1 MKNKVLKRY
10 KSGLYA
16 LLFILGI
23 VVCVLFVDMLT
34 KILTDGISVRIWDGV
49 FNFVSVHNT
58 GGAWSILDEH
68 TWILIVLTF
77 LFLIAFFV
85 FNYFFKQRTNLYLVG
100 FALVVGGAVGNLIDR
115 LFLGYVRDFISLDF
129 LGNFPVFNIAD
140 MCLLAGVIVLCVFFL
155 FSYPKLNKGKLKK
168 QEKYVLSKQIKLY
181 KKGDL

>member
-1 MKNKVLKRY
+1 M
-10 KSGLYA
+10 
-16 LLFILGI
+16 
-23 VVCVLFVDMLT
+23 
-34 KILTDGISVRIWDGV
+34 
-49 FNFVSVHNT
+49 
-58 GGAWSILDEH
+58 
-68 TWILIVLTF
+68 
-77 LFLIAFFV
+77 
-85 FNYFFKQRTNLYLVG
+85 
-100 FALVVGGAVGNLIDR
+100 GGAVGNLIDR